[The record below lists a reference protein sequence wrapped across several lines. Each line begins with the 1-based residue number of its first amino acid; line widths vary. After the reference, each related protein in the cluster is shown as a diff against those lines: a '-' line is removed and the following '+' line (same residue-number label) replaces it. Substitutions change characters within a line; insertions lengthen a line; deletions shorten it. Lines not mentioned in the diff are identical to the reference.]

1 MATRGWEH
9 VTEIPR
15 ATYGN
20 TPTTNAKGQRFDSRK
35 EADYAAGLEARQARG
50 EITHLRRQVA
60 FPLLCPFEDRSVMV
74 AYYIADFVYYEGG
87 VRHVV
92 DVKGMRTAL
101 YKLKKKWLRLQ
112 DGIEVEEV

>member
-1 MATRGWEH
+1 MSTRGWEH
-9 VTEIPR
+9 VLAIPR
-15 ATYGN
+15 SKYGN

-35 EADYAAGLEARQARG
+35 EADYAAVLEARQALG
-50 EITHLRRQVA
+50 DITNLRRQVA

-74 AYYIADFVYYEGG
+74 SFYVADFCYLEHG

-92 DVKGMRTAL
+92 DVKGLRTQM
-101 YKLKKKWLRLQ
+101 YRLKKKWLRLQ